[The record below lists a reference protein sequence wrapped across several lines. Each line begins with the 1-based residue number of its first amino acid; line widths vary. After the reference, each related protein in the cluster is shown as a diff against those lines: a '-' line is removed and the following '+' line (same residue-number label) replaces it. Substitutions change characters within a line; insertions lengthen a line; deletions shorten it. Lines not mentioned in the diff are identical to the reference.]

1 MKRSVLSNVNI
12 NNFDFLRIVFATTVA
27 IAHFIELS
35 QIEILQP
42 LQGLFNTPLA
52 ISGFFV
58 ISGFLV
64 AKSFENSSNTK
75 SHFDLS
81 FTLSTYSG
89 RILGLF
95 LTSHHSISPNHSY
108 RLTYK
113 ISFPSQDILLSN
125 VLSRPEISVPI
136 MVTDTTPI
144 IIPSA
149 VRIDLVLFTKWKRV
163 FLLMI

>member
-35 QIEILQP
+35 QIETLQP

-75 SHFDLS
+75 DYF
-81 FTLSTYSG
+81 FR
-89 RILGLF
+89 RIKR
-95 LTSHHSISPNHSY
+95 I
-108 RLTYK
+108 
-113 ISFPSQDILLSN
+113 FPAYFFVIF
-125 VLSRPEISVPI
+125 ICAFFFI
-136 MVTDTTPI
+136 
-144 IIPSA
+144 
-149 VRIDLVLFTKWKRV
+149 FY
-163 FLLMI
+163 F

>member
-35 QIEILQP
+35 HIEILQP

-75 SHFDLS
+75 DYF
-81 FTLSTYSG
+81 FR
-89 RILGLF
+89 RIKRIFPAYFFVIFICAFFCFLF
-95 LTSHHSISPNHSY
+95 LKLQFQNIF
-108 RLTYK
+108 LTRN
-113 ISFPSQDILLSN
+113 FLDI
-125 VLSRPEISVPI
+125 
-136 MVTDTTPI
+136 
-144 IIPSA
+144 
-149 VRIDLVLFTKWKRV
+149 
-163 FLLMI
+163 